1 MRIKYLKM
9 FLQIEFKSRQSCT
22 KFVKFIKK
30 GMPGFL
36 DSKYERCVW
45 LKLKNEA
52 TRNKV
57 RDILLRSVSK
67 CELRY
72 RDSGIDYLYVN

>member
-1 MRIKYLKM
+1 
-9 FLQIEFKSRQSCT
+9 
-22 KFVKFIKK
+22 
-30 GMPGFL
+30 MPGFL

-45 LKLKNEA
+45 LKLKNDS

-72 RDSGIDYLYVN
+72 RDSGIDYLYVT